1 MKRFVTLS
9 MSMPLLFALAM
20 FAQTTS
26 TPSSTPS
33 TTDQGAMTGNT
44 ASQSSTSNGTS
55 MGGSTVAPS
64 TSEDQKS
71 PDNTKINQRDRS
83 QQEVTADQQKE
94 VKSDRELARQIRRSI
109 VKDKSLSTYAHN
121 VKVIAQNGGITL
133 KGPVRSDEEKQA
145 VEAKAT
151 QIAGADKVKS
161 EIQVNSKNGDK
172 PSANRFKN

>member
-1 MKRFVTLS
+1 MKRFVTLTI
-9 MSMPLLFALAM
+9 SMPLLFALAM

-26 TPSSTPS
+26 TPSTS
-33 TTDQGAMTGNT
+33 TTDQGAMTGNNT
-44 ASQSSTSNGTS
+44 ASQSSTSSGTA
-55 MGGSTVAPS
+55 MGGSTAAQA

-71 PDNTKINQRDRS
+71 PDNTKMNQRDRS
-83 QQEVTADQQKE
+83 KQEVTADQQKE
-94 VKSDRELARQIRRSI
+94 VKSDRELAREIRRSI

-151 QIAGADKVKS
+151 EIAGTDKVKS

-172 PSANRFKN
+172 PSANHFKN